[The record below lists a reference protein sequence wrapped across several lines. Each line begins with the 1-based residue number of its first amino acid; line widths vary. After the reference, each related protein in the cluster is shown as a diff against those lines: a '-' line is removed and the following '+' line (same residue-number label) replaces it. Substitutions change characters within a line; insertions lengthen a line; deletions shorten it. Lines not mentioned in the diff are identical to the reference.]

1 MRKIGAST
9 VTLVLALIAST
20 SSYAA
25 NDKFKVGF
33 VEIGTSTM
41 GWVAANEKGEKY
53 LQEQLPWVEVKTVEL
68 IGEGPGVVAVL
79 RNLADDGYKV
89 VFGNAYGYAAFA
101 PKVAVEHPKTVFV
114 IQQASP
120 ANLPNLTSYYGNLEE
135 GRYLEGVV
143 AGRMTKSNLIG
154 FVAAFPF
161 SPVISGVNA
170 FALGAQS
177 VNPKAVVKVAWVNSW
192 SDAPKEKEAADALLS
207 AGADVIASHTN
218 SAIPLQ
224 AAADHG
230 KWGMSSNWAWSA
242 VAPDAFLA
250 ANVWNWGLYYVNLVK
265 AVHDGSFRPERA
277 MGSLK
282 NGVVDIALGKNVPDD
297 VRQSVKSAKDALAS
311 GEKQIYAGPLSDNT
325 GKLRIPQ
332 GETLSLNDASAK
344 IDWLVKGVEGNTK

>member
-1 MRKIGAST
+1 VRKTRAAIITLALALVAST
-9 VTLVLALIAST
+9 ASQ
-20 SSYAA
+20 AA
-25 NDKFKVGF
+25 DEKMKVGF
-33 VEIGTSTM
+33 VEIGTATM

-53 LQEQLPWVEVKTVEL
+53 LKEQLPWVDVKTVES
-68 IGEGPGVVAVL
+68 IAEGPGVTAVL
-79 RNLADDGYKV
+79 KNLADDGYKV
-89 VFGNAYGYAAFA
+89 IFGNAYGYATFA
-101 PKVAVEHPKTVFV
+101 PKVAREFPKTIFI

-120 ANLPNLTSYYGNLEE
+120 ENMPNLTSYYGHMEE

-170 FALGAQS
+170 FALGVQS
-177 VNPKAVVKVAWVNSW
+177 VNPKAIVKVAWVNSW

-207 AGADVIASHTN
+207 AGADVIASHTD

-230 KWGMSSNWAWSA
+230 KWGMSSNWPWSA

-250 ANVWNWGLYYVNLVK
+250 ANVWNWGLYYVELVK
-265 AVHDGSFRPERA
+265 SVRDGTFKPERA

-282 NGVVDIALGKNVPDD
+282 NGVADIALGKNVPDD
-297 VRQSVKSAKDALAS
+297 VRAAVKSAKEELIS
-311 GEKQIYAGPLSDNT
+311 GQRQIYAGPLSDNT
-325 GKLRIPQ
+325 GKPRVPQ